1 MAQARLPA
9 QNPGLK
15 PRPRRRSDFALTAQ
29 IVGKET
35 YTAKDT
41 DFSAILTKISA
52 AKPDLVY
59 LPDYY
64 NVVNL
69 AVKQAK
75 EKGIKVPLTGG
86 A

>member
-1 MAQARLPA
+1 MWHKPGCLRKTPDSNHAPGDGPLLPYGA
-9 QNPGLK
+9 
-15 PRPRRRSDFALTAQ
+15 D
-29 IVGKET
+29 VGKET